1 MRSEKKENVERRFW
15 ILIHFSLSL
24 PLLLYPLSLYLFSF
38 FLSGNITSSSSSTS
52 SRRGS
57 QSQSLSNLINSTKPS
72 ISLSTPRIA
81 GYSFV
86 SPLPTP
92 RPGDLGE
99 DRIKQLMTWGQIVG
113 TPRRVD
119 ETPDRRN
126 GSRDDFQ
133 DGDGDDEGNGRG
145 EFFIPNTPKRDELAR
160 KLSNPTYHSKHKYNT
175 SSKGSTTPY
184 GQASYR
190 PSINLEMQSPRQS
203 SIQNLSPAARNLFD
217 KSIRKSGSA
226 GGGLFGNARDGD
238 RVGSKGR
245 VKSSLGESLM
255 RSRNEKDRDRE
266 VIRREREK
274 DLEKRRLDLSR
285 KGWSPSPSPRP
296 N

>member
-1 MRSEKKENVERRFW
+1 
-15 ILIHFSLSL
+15 
-24 PLLLYPLSLYLFSF
+24 
-38 FLSGNITSSSSSTS
+38 
-52 SRRGS
+52 
-57 QSQSLSNLINSTKPS
+57 
-72 ISLSTPRIA
+72 
-81 GYSFV
+81 
-86 SPLPTP
+86 
-92 RPGDLGE
+92 
-99 DRIKQLMTWGQIVG
+99 MTWGQIVG

-119 ETPDRRN
+119 ETPDRRH

-133 DGDGDDEGNGRG
+133 DGDGDDEGNARG
-145 EFFIPNTPKRDELAR
+145 DFFIPNTPKRDELAR

-184 GQASYR
+184 GQASYK

-238 RVGSKGR
+238 RVGSNGR

-255 RSRNEKDRDRE
+255 RSRNEKDRDR
-266 VIRREREK
+266 REREK
-274 DLEKRRLDLSR
+274 ELEKRRLDLSR